1 MKVKMLVASEDIRY
15 SMKLSEQISRNHSD
29 TLEVFVC
36 SNPDLLKETI
46 SQSKI
51 EIVLIDQVFVTLIE
65 EIEVT
70 LPLILHSEMQADEA
84 PEELTRIKKYGR
96 VSAIVADIL
105 ETYSKVSKKAI
116 VGAIKAAQITAVWS
130 PAGGVGKT
138 TVAMAVAAA
147 AAQNGKSVFYLNL
160 ETFSSMSIYFDE
172 GRKSI
177 SSVFEM
183 IESGEGDVKM
193 LLSGISAEEN
203 GITYIG
209 KPGNYDDVNILSA
222 ENIEELILSSG
233 SLTEELIIDI
243 SLPCDGRTKKVFE
256 LAGRVLLVTD
266 KSATA
271 KAKLSQF
278 ITQNNVFDSI
288 REKTTLIAN
297 KGALA
302 EEESTQSVNSLP
314 QVAVASESRV
324 YKELSR
330 YF

>member
-1 MKVKMLVASEDIRY
+1 MKVKMLVASDDIRY
-15 SMKLSEQISRNHSD
+15 SMKLSEQISKNHSD

-36 SNPDLLKETI
+36 SNPDMLKETI
-46 SQSKI
+46 SQSKV
-51 EIVLIDQVFVTLIE
+51 EIALIDQVFVNFIE
-65 EIEVT
+65 EIEVA
-70 LPLILHSEMQADEA
+70 LPLILQSEMQADEA
-84 PEELTRIKKYGR
+84 PGELTRIEKYGR
-96 VSAIVADIL
+96 VSTIVADIL

-116 VGAIKAAQITAVWS
+116 AGTVKAAKITAVWS

-138 TVAMAVAAA
+138 TVALAAATA
-147 AAQNGKSVFYLNL
+147 AAQKGKSVFYLNL
-160 ETFSSMSIYFDE
+160 ETFSSIPVFFDE

-193 LLSGISAEEN
+193 LISGISAEEG
-203 GITYIG
+203 GITYLG

-222 ENIEELILSSG
+222 ENIEELIISSG
-233 SLTEELIIDI
+233 ALTEELIIDI

-256 LAGRVLLVTD
+256 MAGRVLLVTD

-271 KAKLSQF
+271 KAKVSQF

-288 REKTTLIAN
+288 REKTTLVAN
-297 KGALA
+297 EGALA
-302 EEESTQSVNSLP
+302 EEFTQSVNSLP
-314 QVAVASESRV
+314 QIAATSEALV

>member
-1 MKVKMLVASEDIRY
+1 MKVKMLVASDDIRY

-36 SNPDLLKETI
+36 SNPNMLKETI

-51 EIVLIDQVFVTLIE
+51 EIVLIDQVFITLIE

-70 LPLILHSEMQADEA
+70 LPLILQSEMQADEA

-116 VGAIKAAQITAVWS
+116 VGAVKVARITAVWS

-160 ETFSSMSIYFDE
+160 ETFSSISLYFDE

-222 ENIEELILSSG
+222 ENIEELILNSG
-233 SLTEELIIDI
+233 ALTDELIIDI

-256 LAGRVLLVTD
+256 MAERVLLVTD

-297 KGALA
+297 KGALS
-302 EEESTQSVNSLP
+302 EEESAQSVNSLP
-314 QVAVASESRV
+314 QIDAAPESRV